1 MSKEAILKIKAAEET
16 AENIRASASA
26 EAKKRIRDT
35 EALGKQLCEETERR
49 VTAENEKKLALI
61 REKADET
68 ILKSRETT
76 TDESKQTVGEANL
89 HMREAVRYI
98 IGGIMKECQ

>member
-35 EALGKQLCEETERR
+35 EALGKQLCEETEHR
-49 VTAENEKKLALI
+49 VTADNEKKLSLI

-68 ILKSRETT
+68 ILRSCENAKG
-76 TDESKQTVGEANL
+76 ESHKTVDAANL